1 MSRLLSRLS
10 AVALGALL
18 VSPAARATARGEK
31 TFLWKV
37 TSGKGEVYLL
47 GSMHMAQKELYPLPK
62 EMEEAF
68 ARSKFLVIEAD
79 EDKVG
84 QEKIQQMVLEKGTYP
99 EGDSIA
105 KHLSKDAAKKLE
117 DALTKNGGSLD
128 QVERFKPW
136 LLGVVLSI
144 QAIQKLGYDP
154 EQGIDKHFIK
164 AAKEKSKEILEVESV
179 EFQVKLLSELSDDLQ
194 SKMLLSTLD
203 EIDNLA
209 KQMERIVGDWK
220 SGNTEDFA
228 KMLITE
234 PAAMHPEWEPLRV
247 KVLDDRNV
255 GMAAKVEEY
264 LKKDGP
270 YFVVVGAGHLVGEK
284 GVVSLLQK
292 KKYTVEQIERK

>member
-1 MSRLLSRLS
+1 
-10 AVALGALL
+10 
-18 VSPAARATARGEK
+18 
-31 TFLWKV
+31 
-37 TSGKGEVYLL
+37 
-47 GSMHMAQKELYPLPK
+47 
-62 EMEEAF
+62 
-68 ARSKFLVIEAD
+68 
-79 EDKVG
+79 
-84 QEKIQQMVLEKGTYP
+84 LEKGTYP

-164 AAKEKSKEILEVESV
+164 AAKEKSMEILEVESV

-203 EIDNLA
+203 EIDNIG

-220 SGNTEDFA
+220 SGNTEDFT

-234 PAAMHPEWEPLRV
+234 PAAKHPDWEPLRV

-284 GVVSLLQK
+284 GVVSLLQN